1 MSQSRPA
8 ASSWAY
14 LAVLTPIIWGTT
26 YILTTEFLPPDRP
39 WLAGL
44 VRSLPTGLVL
54 VLGSPLPA
62 RRWWPK
68 LFVLSLL
75 FSSAFFPLLF
85 VAAYRL
91 PGGVASVINSLSP
104 LVVVILSVPLLAVAI
119 RGLDIFAGLLAV
131 AGVALLVLTDQA
143 RLDVWGLLAMGLGV
157 LMMSLANVLVKRW
170 GTPPGMSSWQLTGWT
185 FLIGGLTLVPLTL
198 LFEGLPTELTA
209 RNLWGYA
216 YLIVFGGIVSY
227 GLWFWALGQLPA
239 SAVTFLGLIN
249 PVTAAALGWVFL
261 GQSLTAWQLFGAA
274 LVLVS
279 VLLGQLTRARP
290 PGRRRPAAGPVPGES
305 PAG

>member
-1 MSQSRPA
+1 MTQRSPSP
-8 ASSWAY
+8 WAY
-14 LAVLTPIIWGTT
+14 LAILTPIIWGTT
-26 YILTTEFLPPDRP
+26 YYLTTEFLPPDRP
-39 WLAGL
+39 WLASL
-44 VRSLPTGLVL
+44 VRSLPTGIAL
-54 VLGSPLPA
+54 VLGSPLPN
-62 RRWWPK
+62 RQWWGK

-91 PGGVASVINSLSP
+91 PGGVASVINSLGP
-104 LVVVILSVPLLAVAI
+104 LVVVVLSVPLLGTVVK
-119 RGLDIFAGLLAV
+119 GLDVFAGLLAV
-131 AGVALLVLTDQA
+131 AGVALLVLNDQA
-143 RLDVWGLLAMGLGV
+143 ALDAWGLLAMGVGV
-157 LMMSLANVLVKRW
+157 LMMSLGNILVKRW
-170 GTPPGMSSWQLTGWT
+170 GTPPGMSSLQLTGWT
-185 FLIGGLTLVPLTL
+185 FLVGGVALVPLTL
-198 LFEGLPTELTA
+198 LLEGLPTELTT

-249 PVTAAALGWVFL
+249 PVTAAGLGWVFL
-261 GQSLTAWQLFGAA
+261 GQALTAWQLFGAA

-290 PGRRRPAAGPVPGES
+290 GRTRRGRPPEPLPGDTATS
-305 PAG
+305 